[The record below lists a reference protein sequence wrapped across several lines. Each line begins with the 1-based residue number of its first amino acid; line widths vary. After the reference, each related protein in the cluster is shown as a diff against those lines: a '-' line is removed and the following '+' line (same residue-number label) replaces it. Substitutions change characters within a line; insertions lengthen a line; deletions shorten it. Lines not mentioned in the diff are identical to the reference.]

1 MKIYSKAQ
9 RKSWQD
15 NLTTREILGPWKYIA
30 EPVHDFVQGPAL
42 YYEHGLC
49 IEFVEDQY
57 YLCIGNE
64 EWISEDLCFLE
75 EILAEFSISNGQ
87 PPYMMYEIETKCERI
102 RDKVV
107 DQVMDHLVPLVNDL
121 DIDDLKILDKFDV
134 GRYVVEC
141 LIDNINGS
149 K

>member
-1 MKIYSKAQ
+1 
-9 RKSWQD
+9 
-15 NLTTREILGPWKYIA
+15 
-30 EPVHDFVQGPAL
+30 
-42 YYEHGLC
+42 
-49 IEFVEDQY
+49 
-57 YLCIGNE
+57 
-64 EWISEDLCFLE
+64 
-75 EILAEFSISNGQ
+75 
-87 PPYMMYEIETKCERI
+87 MMYEIETKCERI